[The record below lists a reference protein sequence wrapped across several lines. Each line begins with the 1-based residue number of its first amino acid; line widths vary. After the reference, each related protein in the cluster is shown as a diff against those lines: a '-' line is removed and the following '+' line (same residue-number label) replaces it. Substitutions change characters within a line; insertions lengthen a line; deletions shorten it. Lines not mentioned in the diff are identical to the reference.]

1 MDARSQIECSFR
13 ELLETQ
19 PYGKITVQDI
29 CDRAKVSRKTFY
41 THFHDK
47 EDVACGY
54 FTRMTV
60 EPIRKLN
67 DILVFMGPDKK
78 YEVICEHLYQSMLPD
93 KDYYLR
99 LIGDGLGDSSGVF
112 VRSVTNAISKLN
124 MELLENGTFDERISD
139 QGREYIAYFFAS
151 SQAMLMKK
159 WIQDGMVVP
168 PETMA
173 LFYRRMTD
181 GVWAGMQKKSGSQ
194 NV

>member
-29 CDRAKVSRKTFY
+29 CDRAKVS
-41 THFHDK
+41 
-47 EDVACGY
+47 
-54 FTRMTV
+54 TV

>member
-124 MELLENGTFDERISD
+124 MELLENGTFDERIVRADHNIFDVFGLCKTNQLARRLSKKTLWLL
-139 QGREYIAYFFAS
+139 YIKLYCFLTCHIACVCNIVS
-151 SQAMLMKK
+151 N
-159 WIQDGMVVP
+159 I
-168 PETMA
+168 
-173 LFYRRMTD
+173 
-181 GVWAGMQKKSGSQ
+181 
-194 NV
+194 

>member
-60 EPIRKLN
+60 GRHTEAER
-67 DILVFMGPDKK
+67 
-78 YEVICEHLYQSMLPD
+78 HT
-93 KDYYLR
+93 R
-99 LIGDGLGDSSGVF
+99 LHG
-112 VRSVTNAISKLN
+112 A
-124 MELLENGTFDERISD
+124 
-139 QGREYIAYFFAS
+139 
-151 SQAMLMKK
+151 
-159 WIQDGMVVP
+159 
-168 PETMA
+168 
-173 LFYRRMTD
+173 
-181 GVWAGMQKKSGSQ
+181 
-194 NV
+194 